1 MSEEE
6 KGAESVEA
14 QVESKADRRRG
25 RGRPIGARTEVKPVV
40 TVESSR
46 CPSCFSTERAAY
58 SNTCPRELSGQTP
71 DGKPFS
77 RVIWRHTR
85 CLKCGSS
92 RIDKFY
98 EFDGQERLWQSPQG

>member
-1 MSEEE
+1 MPELLLH
-6 KGAESVEA
+6 GASGVLQHLPA
-14 QVESKADRRRG
+14 Q
-25 RGRPIGARTEVKPVV
+25 
-40 TVESSR
+40 
-46 CPSCFSTERAAY
+46 
-58 SNTCPRELSGQTP
+58 LSGQTP